1 MTALQRD
8 DGEGLDLWSR
18 GERERERE
26 RERASPCGV
35 GVCWS
40 YRCLGLALWTGR
52 ALRGSV
58 VLGMIGLGGGAVLGT
73 LGLGGGVVLG
83 MLGLGGGVVLGMR
96 GLGGGVVLGMLGLG
110 GSVVLGTLL
119 CDPMCICP
127 QGITQPR
134 TTGSSCNPIMMVTY
148 PQGARWRSRFV
159 TGD

>member
-18 GERERERE
+18 VERERERE

-83 MLGLGGGVVLGMR
+83 MLGLGGGVVLG
-96 GLGGGVVLGMLGLG
+96 
-110 GSVVLGTLL
+110 TLL

-148 PQGARWRSRFV
+148 PQGARWRSRFG